1 MGEEPKLKMLN
12 NFFSPK
18 SIAVIGASRTPGK
31 VGHDILKNIIQYG
44 YQGAV
49 YPINPEASEILGL
62 KAYPSVLSVPGEIGL
77 AVVVV
82 PSQRV
87 VEVIGQCGAKGVDA
101 AVIITA
107 GFRESGSEGA
117 RLENE
122 LVKKAEES
130 GVRFIGPNCL
140 GVIDT
145 HSRVNASFAAGMPSK
160 GSIGFFSQSGALC
173 LAVLDRALS
182 EDIGFSKFISMGN
195 KADISDEEIMQALS
209 EDDDTKVI
217 LGYIEGLN
225 NGRRFMEVAS
235 QVSKKK
241 PLVILK
247 SGVTSSGA
255 KAASSHTGVLAGREA
270 AFDAAFKQ
278 GGVIRA
284 HSVGE
289 LFNCALAFANQPLPQ
304 GPNIAIITNSGGPGI
319 LAADASDK
327 SDLQLV
333 PLHKQTI
340 DKLRAFLPPA
350 SSFYNPIDILGDAGA
365 ERYEKALYTVLQ
377 DEKVQGVIVIL
388 TPTAVVDIEATA
400 KAVANIANLV
410 DKPILTSFMGRK
422 SIESGSKILMKHH
435 VPNYSYP
442 EEAVSSLNAMY
453 RYQVWINKHDKTY
466 ARLEDL
472 KEKVLHIFEKVREE
486 NRERLSESEVYEV
499 LKTYGF
505 SQPKSLL
512 ARTSEEAVAAA
523 KGIGYPVVMK
533 IISPQI
539 IHKSDIG
546 GVRTNLSSK
555 KDVENAFFDITSRV
569 KHIMPTA
576 SIYGVM
582 VQEMIH
588 GGKEV
593 IIGITKDA
601 QFGHMIM
608 FGLGGIYV
616 EVLKDISFRIVPL
629 SHEDARE
636 MIRETKTFP
645 LLRGVRGETEAD
657 IAAIKKSL
665 LILSQLALDFP
676 QIIEAEINPLLVKKR
691 GEGVV
696 AVDARFVVSPL
707 H

>member
-1 MGEEPKLKMLN
+1 MLN
-12 NFFSPK
+12 NFFNPK

-31 VGHDILKNIIQYG
+31 IGYDILKNIIQYG
-44 YQGAV
+44 YKGAV
-49 YPINPEASEILGL
+49 YPVNPEAPEILGL
-62 KAYPSVLSVPGEIGL
+62 RAYPSILDVPGEIGL
-77 AVVVV
+77 AVVAV
-82 PSQRV
+82 PPQKVS
-87 VEVIGQCGAKGVDA
+87 EVIGQCGDRGIDA

-107 GFRESGSEGA
+107 GFRESGSEGTK
-117 RLENE
+117 LENE
-122 LVKKAEES
+122 LVKRAKES
-130 GVRFIGPNCL
+130 GVRIIGPNCL

-145 HSRVNASFAAGMPSK
+145 HSRVNASFAAGMPNK

-173 LAVLDRALS
+173 IAVLDRALA

-195 KADISDEEIMQALS
+195 KADISDTDIMLALA
-209 EDDDTKVI
+209 EDDNTKVI
-217 LGYIEGLN
+217 LGYIEGVN
-225 NGRRFMEVAS
+225 DGRRFMEVAS

-241 PLVILK
+241 PLIILK
-247 SGVTSSGA
+247 SGITSSGA
-255 KAASSHTGVLAGREA
+255 KAASSHTGALAGREA

-278 GGVIRA
+278 SGVIRA

-289 LFNCALAFANQPLPQ
+289 LFNYALAFANQPLPE
-304 GPNIAIITNSGGPGI
+304 GPNVAIITNSGGPGI
-319 LAADASDK
+319 IAADACDR

-333 PLHKQTI
+333 PLHKETV
-340 DKLRAFLPPA
+340 DELRTFLPPVA
-350 SSFYNPIDILGDAGA
+350 SFYNPVDILGDATA
-365 ERYEKALYTVLQ
+365 ERYEKALYTVVQ
-377 DEKVQGVIVIL
+377 DEKVNGVIVLL
-388 TPTAVVDIEATA
+388 TPTAVVNVEGAA
-400 KAVANIANLV
+400 KAIANIANLI
-410 DKPILTSFMGRK
+410 DRPILTSFMGRK
-422 SIESGSKILMKHH
+422 SVESGSKILMKYN

-442 EEAVSSLNAMY
+442 EEAVSSLNAMC
-453 RYQVWINKHDKTY
+453 RYQVWINRPDKPY
-466 ARLEDL
+466 ARLDDL

-486 NRERLSESEVYEV
+486 KRERLSEPEVYEV

-505 SQPKSLL
+505 LQPKSLW

-523 KGIGYPVVMK
+523 KGMGYPVVMK

-539 IHKSDIG
+539 VHKSDIG
-546 GVRTNLSSK
+546 GIKINLNNK
-555 KDVENAFFDITSRV
+555 KEVEDAFFDITTRV
-569 KHIMPTA
+569 KDIMPTA
-576 SIYGVM
+576 TIYGVM
-582 VQEMIH
+582 IQEMIL

-645 LLRGVRGETEAD
+645 ILRGVRGETEAD

-665 LILSQLALDFP
+665 LILSQMALDFP

-696 AVDARFVVSPL
+696 AIDARFTIGGD
-707 H
+707 